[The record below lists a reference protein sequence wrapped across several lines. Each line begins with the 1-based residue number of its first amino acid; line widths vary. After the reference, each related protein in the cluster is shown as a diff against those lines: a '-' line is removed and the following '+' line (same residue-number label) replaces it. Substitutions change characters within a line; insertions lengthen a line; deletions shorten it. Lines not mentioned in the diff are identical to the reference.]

1 MSFTPNFTVAQTALN
16 PNIVIVSDT
25 STGVDAAIAQRRIY
39 FKNSQGEF
47 VVPSNNPVNITYVEW
62 VLASNPITIPSQPGA
77 VFLTKD
83 QALEVRVEWLSSTGV
98 LLWEKTQKYC
108 FTEYSKQFLYYLIQL
123 QSLTFNVIQDTNY
136 WGNVAL
142 LWTNIIGAINA
153 VEIAD
158 DIYSS
163 QVCLDRAT
171 FLASNQEKF
180 F

>member
-1 MSFTPNFTVAQTALN
+1 MSFTQNFSVAQTALN
-16 PNIVIVSDT
+16 PSLVIANDI

-39 FKNSQGEF
+39 FKNSQGEY
-47 VVPSNNPVNITYVEW
+47 VVPVGTTTDYVEW
-62 VLASNPITIPSQPGA
+62 VLVNNPIN
-77 VFLTKD
+77 VDLLTKD
-83 QALEVRVEWLSSTGV
+83 QALEVRVDWLSAGGTV
-98 LLWEKTQKYC
+98 LYTLTQKYC
-108 FTEYSKQFLYYLIQL
+108 FSQYNKQFLYYLIQL

>member
-1 MSFTPNFTVAQTALN
+1 MSYTQNFSVAQTALN
-16 PNIVIVSDT
+16 PSLVIANDI

-39 FKNSQGEF
+39 FKDSNGEY
-47 VVPSNNPVNITYVEW
+47 VVPEGTTTDYVEW
-62 VLASNPITIPSQPGA
+62 VLVNNPITID
-77 VFLTKD
+77 LLKKD
-83 QALEVRVEWLSSTGV
+83 QALEVRVDWLDAGGTV
-98 LLWEKTQKYC
+98 LYTLTQKYC
-108 FTEYSKQFLYYLIQL
+108 FPQYNKQFLYYLIQL

-142 LWTNIIGAINA
+142 LWTNIIGAINSI
-153 VEIAD
+153 EIAD
-158 DIYSS
+158 DIYAS

>member
-16 PNIVIVSDT
+16 PSLVIVSDT
-25 STGVDAAIAQRRIY
+25 STGVDANIAQRRIY
-39 FKNSQGEF
+39 FKNSSGEF
-47 VVPSNNPVNITYVEW
+47 VVPVGTTTDYVEW
-62 VLASNPITIPSQPGA
+62 VLVNNPINIDL
-77 VFLTKD
+77 LTKD
-83 QALEVRVEWLSSTGV
+83 QALEVKVDWLSAGGTI
-98 LLWEKTQKYC
+98 LYTLTQKYC
-108 FTEYSKQFLYYLIQL
+108 FSQNSKQFLYYLIQL

-158 DIYSS
+158 DIYAS
-163 QVCLDRAT
+163 QVCLDRASY
-171 FLASNQEKF
+171 LASNQEKF

>member
-1 MSFTPNFTVAQTALN
+1 MSFTQNFSVAQTALN
-16 PNIVIVSDT
+16 PSLVIANDI

-39 FKNSQGEF
+39 FKNSQGEY
-47 VVPSNNPVNITYVEW
+47 VVPVGTTTDYVEW
-62 VLASNPITIPSQPGA
+62 VLVNNPIN
-77 VFLTKD
+77 VDLLTKD
-83 QALEVRVEWLSSTGV
+83 QALEVRVDWLSAGGTV
-98 LLWEKTQKYC
+98 LYTLTQKYC
-108 FTEYSKQFLYYLIQL
+108 FSQYNKQFLYYLIQL

-158 DIYSS
+158 DIYAS

-171 FLASNQEKF
+171 YMASNQEKF

>member
-16 PNIVIVSDT
+16 PSLVIVSDT
-25 STGVDAAIAQRRIY
+25 STGVDANIAQRRIY
-39 FKNSQGEF
+39 FKNSSGEF
-47 VVPSNNPVNITYVEW
+47 VVPVGTTTDYVEW
-62 VLASNPITIPSQPGA
+62 VLVNNPINIDLLS
-77 VFLTKD
+77 KD
-83 QALEVRVEWLSSTGV
+83 QALEVKVDWLNAGGTI
-98 LLWEKTQKYC
+98 LYTLTQKYC
-108 FTEYSKQFLYYLIQL
+108 FSQNSKQFLYYLIQL

-158 DIYSS
+158 DIYAS
-163 QVCLDRAT
+163 QVCLDRASY
-171 FLASNQEKF
+171 LASNQEKF

>member
-16 PNIVIVSDT
+16 PSLVIVSDT
-25 STGVDAAIAQRRIY
+25 STGVDANIAQRRIY
-39 FKNSQGEF
+39 FKNNSGEF
-47 VVPSNNPVNITYVEW
+47 VVPVGTTTDYVEW
-62 VLASNPITIPSQPGA
+62 VLVNNPINIDLLS
-77 VFLTKD
+77 KD
-83 QALEVRVEWLSSTGV
+83 QALEVKVDWLSAGGTI
-98 LLWEKTQKYC
+98 LYTLTQKYC
-108 FTEYSKQFLYYLIQL
+108 FSQNSKQFLYYLIQL

-158 DIYSS
+158 DIYAS
-163 QVCLDRAT
+163 QVCLDRASY
-171 FLASNQEKF
+171 LASNQEKF

>member
-16 PNIVIVSDT
+16 PSLVIVSDT
-25 STGVDAAIAQRRIY
+25 STGVDANIAQRRIY
-39 FKNSQGEF
+39 FKNSSGEF
-47 VVPSNNPVNITYVEW
+47 VVPVGTTTDYVEW
-62 VLASNPITIPSQPGA
+62 VLVNNPINIDL
-77 VFLTKD
+77 LTKD
-83 QALEVRVEWLSSTGV
+83 QALEVKVDWLSAGGTI
-98 LLWEKTQKYC
+98 LYTLTQKYC
-108 FTEYSKQFLYYLIQL
+108 FSQNSKQFLYYLIQL

-158 DIYSS
+158 DIYAS

-171 FLASNQEKF
+171 YLASNQEKF

>member
-1 MSFTPNFTVAQTALN
+1 MSFTSNFSVAQTALN
-16 PNIVIVSDT
+16 PSLVIANDISM
-25 STGVDAAIAQRRIY
+25 GVDVDIAQRRIY

-47 VVPSNNPVNITYVEW
+47 VVPAGTTTDYVEW
-62 VLASNPITIPSQPGA
+62 VLVNNPINIDL
-77 VFLTKD
+77 LTKD
-83 QALEVRVEWLSSTGV
+83 QALEVRVDWLDAGGTV
-98 LLWEKTQKYC
+98 LYTLTQKYC
-108 FTEYSKQFLYYLIQL
+108 FSQYGKQFLYYLIQL

-158 DIYSS
+158 DIYAS
-163 QVCLDRAT
+163 QVCLDRASY
-171 FLASNQEKF
+171 LASNQEKF

>member
-1 MSFTPNFTVAQTALN
+1 
-16 PNIVIVSDT
+16 
-25 STGVDAAIAQRRIY
+25 
-39 FKNSQGEF
+39 
-47 VVPSNNPVNITYVEW
+47 
-62 VLASNPITIPSQPGA
+62 
-77 VFLTKD
+77 
-83 QALEVRVEWLSSTGV
+83 
-98 LLWEKTQKYC
+98 
-108 FTEYSKQFLYYLIQL
+108 L

>member
-16 PNIVIVSDT
+16 PSLVIVSDT
-25 STGVDAAIAQRRIY
+25 STGVDANIAQRRIY
-39 FKNSQGEF
+39 FKNSQGEN
-47 VVPSNNPVNITYVEW
+47 VVPVGTTTDYVEW
-62 VLASNPITIPSQPGA
+62 VLVNNPINIDL
-77 VFLTKD
+77 LTKD
-83 QALEVRVEWLSSTGV
+83 QALEVRVDWLSAGGTV
-98 LLWEKTQKYC
+98 LYTLTQKYC
-108 FTEYSKQFLYYLIQL
+108 FSQNSKQFLYYLIQL

>member
-62 VLASNPITIPSQPGA
+62 VLASNPITIPSQPGE

-83 QALEVRVEWLSSTGV
+83 QALEVRVDWLNAGGTV
-98 LLWEKTQKYC
+98 LYTLTQKYC
-108 FTEYSKQFLYYLIQL
+108 FSQYNKQFLYYLIQL

-171 FLASNQEKF
+171 YLASNQEKF